1 MVRAICNVRGQ
12 GVIGTLVFSQDYEGS
27 PVYINGSISGLSGGI
42 HGFHI
47 HEFGDTSN
55 GCISAGAHFNPFHK
69 NHGGPNSATRH
80 VGDLGNIKSCPST
93 GVATVCIND
102 NIISLFGELSII
114 GRTLVIH
121 ADPDDLGLGG
131 TPLSLTTGNAGARV
145 ACGILA
151 KIE

>member
-1 MVRAICNVRGQ
+1 MVRAICNVRGA
-12 GVIGTLVFSQDYEGS
+12 GVIGTIIFSQDYEGS
-27 PVYINGSISGLSGGI
+27 PVSLNGSISGLSSGL

-55 GCISAGAHFNPFHK
+55 GCLSAGGHFNPFHVD
-69 NHGGPNSATRH
+69 HGGPNSAIRH
-80 VGDLGNIKSCPST
+80 VGDLGNITSCSST
-93 GVATVCIND
+93 GVATVCIQD

-121 ADPDDLGLGG
+121 ANPDDLGLGG
-131 TPLSLTTGNAGARV
+131 TPLSKTTGNAGGRV

-151 KIE
+151 KI